1 MKQNPASGPSA
12 EDTMIDPVEIMLVAG
27 CQKGRVDPEIY
38 DLIAFGQRLQ
48 SMGAQSIGT
57 QGIRAQSIG
66 TGTMGVWI
74 LGDDVGP
81 AAQDVARRTGV
92 QVIAVQGKGLSG
104 YLNETFRA
112 VISREMEA
120 VQPAFVCAGHTSRGW
135 EWAPALA
142 ASTGAACVCG
152 VDGLVESRG
161 RICFQR
167 DVYGGKAKGLYASS
181 AATTIIT
188 VQPGVF
194 KFDPPAKLPPPA
206 PEILKKTTRLVSR
219 TRFLGLKQGEA
230 DNSHMSSAPIIVAVG
245 NGIGDQ
251 KNMELIHRLAKL
263 LPRAEVA
270 GTRIICDRGWLGYNR
285 QVGVTGASVSPKL
298 YLACGISGASQHVMG
313 MRGAKFVIAINT
325 DPLAPMFNEADICI
339 VEDMIHFIPLLEDAC
354 ARLAGNAEQD
364 FVDSKTLRR

>member
-1 MKQNPASGPSA
+1 LKRHPASGPAA

-48 SMGAQSIGT
+48 SMGAQGIGT
-57 QGIRAQSIG
+57 QGIGTQSIG
-66 TGTMGVWI
+66 TEAMGVWI

-81 AAQDVARRTGV
+81 AARDVARRTGV
-92 QVIAVQGKGLSG
+92 QVIAVQGIGLSG

-112 VISREMEA
+112 VISREMET
-120 VQPAFVCAGHTSRGW
+120 VRPAFVCASHTSRGW

-188 VQPGVF
+188 VQPGIF
-194 KFDPPAKLPPPA
+194 KFDPPAKSPPPA
-206 PEILKKTTRLVSR
+206 QSIHKEVVGSAGR
-219 TRFLGLKQGEA
+219 TRFLGRKQGEA
-230 DNSHMSSAPIIVAVG
+230 DTSHISSAPIIVAVG

-263 LPRAEVA
+263 LPHAEVA
-270 GTRIICDRGWLGYNR
+270 GTRILCDRGWLGYDR

-298 YLACGISGASQHVMG
+298 YLACGISGATQHVMG
-313 MRGAKFVIAINT
+313 MRGAKFAIAINT

-354 ARLAGNAEQD
+354 ARLAGNAVQD